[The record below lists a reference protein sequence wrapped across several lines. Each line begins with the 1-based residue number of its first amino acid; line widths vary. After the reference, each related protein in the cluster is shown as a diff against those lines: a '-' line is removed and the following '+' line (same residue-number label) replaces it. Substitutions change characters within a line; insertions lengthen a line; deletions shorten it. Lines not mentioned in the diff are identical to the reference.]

1 MVKKHIE
8 FAMLQRLAEAAA
20 DKVRKE
26 LGVEAECVYLGQV
39 AGPESNRSYVRDPRE
54 WTLEVGA
61 RPTQQIVA
69 FEWRWD
75 ENVCVLEQR
84 CDNAQNRG
92 VRRPEELS
100 ISKGLWCKAALEN
113 STKRQPHSQASTAP

>member
-1 MVKKHIE
+1 MVKKPIE
-8 FAMLQRLAEAAA
+8 VAMMQRFAGTVA
-20 DKVRKE
+20 DKVRND
-26 LGVEAECVYLGQV
+26 LGIEAECVYLGQV

-54 WTLEVGA
+54 WILEVGA

-75 ENVCVLEQR
+75 EVVRVMEQR
-84 CDNAQNRG
+84 CDNAQKRG
-92 VRRPEELS
+92 VRRPTED
-100 ISKGLWCKAALEN
+100 LWCKAALEN